1 VAFSNS
7 MSSTF
12 NPLQDV
18 QKLLPNRGKR
28 VKTPTVLQMEAVECG
43 AAALG
48 IILGYYRLFVPLAE
62 LRRECGVS
70 RDGSKA
76 SNILKAARN
85 YGLEAKGFKKELE
98 QVKHLSPPYIAF
110 WNFNHF
116 LVVEG
121 FGKDRVYLN
130 DPASGL
136 RTVSLQEFDQGYT
149 GVVLVMKPGRE
160 FKKGDRI
167 PNKFFSLW
175 QRLQGS
181 LGALFYC
188 VVAGFFLTVVGL
200 AVPIFSQIFVDDI
213 LVEQR
218 QDWLRPLLLA
228 MAIASFLQGWLTLL
242 RLRYLRR
249 LKIKLAVGMSSR
261 FLWHILHL
269 PVSFYAQRFAGEI
282 SNRTTLND
290 QVADVLSGKL
300 ATTAIDAVMVIFY
313 ALVMLQYDWIL
324 TAIAIFFAAINVFT
338 LQWISRQRVD
348 ANQRLIQEYGKAAGT
363 SIAALQ
369 SIETL
374 KASGLESDFFSR
386 WSGYYTKAINSQQ
399 ELGVTNQIFSVL
411 PTLLSA
417 LSSMLLLVVGGLR
430 VMDGHL
436 SIGMLIAFQGLM
448 HSFQEPVNN
457 LVNFGSTLQEL
468 EGNLIRLDDVLNNPI
483 NLGADTVGKSKNLTP
498 QPPSL
503 QGKGEPE
510 PLSPSPL
517 LLGVGE
523 GSPTVSGVGLTTS
536 PPSVN
541 ITNYQLPI
549 TNYQLLQGYVELRNI
564 SFGYSRLEP
573 PLIENFNLSIKPGQ
587 RIALVGGSGSG
598 KSTIAKLLSGLY
610 QPWTGEILFDGT
622 PREQIPQEIL
632 ANSVAMVEQE
642 ILLFGGSI
650 RDNLTLWDATIPDK
664 NLMQA
669 CQDAAIADVIF
680 SIPGGLDGEL
690 IEGAANLSGGQRQ
703 RLEIARAL
711 VNNPSILIMDE
722 ATSALD
728 AETEKIID
736 ENLRRRGC
744 TCIIVAHRLST
755 IRDCDEIIVLQ
766 GGKVVQRG
774 THQQLWQVEGVY
786 SRLIRTEGEAL

>member
-1 VAFSNS
+1 
-7 MSSTF
+7 MSVTF
-12 NPLQDV
+12 NPLPDW

-76 SNILKAARN
+76 SNVLKAARN
-85 YGLEAKGFKKELE
+85 YGLQAKGFKKELE
-98 QVKHLSPPYIAF
+98 QLKNLSPPYIAF

-121 FGKDRVYLN
+121 FTKQKVYLN
-130 DPASGL
+130 DPASGP
-136 RTVSLQEFDQGYT
+136 RTVSLQEFDEGYT
-149 GVVLVMKPGRE
+149 GVVLVMEPGRE
-160 FKKGDRI
+160 FKKCDRI
-167 PNKFFSLW
+167 PSKFFSLW

-188 VVAGFFLTVVGL
+188 VVAGFLLTVVGL
-200 AVPIFSQIFVDDI
+200 AVPIFSQIFVDAI

-282 SNRTTLND
+282 SDRTTLND

-324 TAIAIFFAAINVFT
+324 TAIAISFAAINVFT

-369 SIETL
+369 SIETI

-417 LSSMLLLVVGGLR
+417 LSCMFLLVVGGLR

-448 HSFQEPVNN
+448 QSFQEPVNN

-468 EGNLIRLDDVLNNPI
+468 QANLIRLDDVLNNPI
-483 NLGADTVGKSKNLTP
+483 TVGADLTN
-498 QPPSL
+498 
-503 QGKGEPE
+503 
-510 PLSPSPL
+510 
-517 LLGVGE
+517 
-523 GSPTVSGVGLTTS
+523 S
-536 PPSVN
+536 PPPGK

-549 TNYQLLQGYVELRNI
+549 TNYQLLQGYIELRNI

-587 RIALVGGSGSG
+587 RVALVGGSGSG
-598 KSTIAKLLSGLY
+598 KSTIAKLVSGLY

-664 NLMQA
+664 NLLQA

-680 SIPGGLDGEL
+680 SMPGGLDGEL

-711 VNNPSILIMDE
+711 VNKPSILIMDE

-766 GGKVVQRG
+766 NGKVVQRG
-774 THQQLWQVEGVY
+774 THQQLWQIDGVY
-786 SRLIRTEGEAL
+786 SRLIRTAGEAL